1 MDNRENI
8 LACALKLFASKGY
21 NAVGIQE
28 IVDSAGI
35 TKPTLYHYF
44 GSKQGLLEEILKTNF
59 HSFFMLMEN
68 TAVYNHDL
76 PLTLMET
83 AKAMFRYAGNHP
95 LFYRFQLSLSFSA
108 PDSVEQEIIT
118 PYNMKLYYLVE
129 ELFLK
134 ASEDHGNMKGRHK
147 AYAVTFIGMLNTYIL
162 VALNGE
168 IKLNDQLVYKATH
181 QFMHGIYS

>member
-8 LACALKLFASKGY
+8 LNCALELFVSKGY

-28 IVDSAGI
+28 IVNAAGI

-44 GSKQGLLEEILKTNF
+44 GSKQGLLEEMMRTNF
-59 HSFFMLMEN
+59 ESFFPVMEHAMN
-68 TAVYNHDL
+68 YNHDL

-83 AKAMFRYAGNHP
+83 AKAMFRFAGNHP
-95 LFYRFQLSLSFSA
+95 LFYRFQLALTFSA
-108 PDSVEQEIIT
+108 PDSVEHQIIT
-118 PYNMKLYYLVE
+118 PYNMKLYCLME

-162 VALNGE
+162 VAFKGSV
-168 IKLNDQLVYKATH
+168 KLDDQLVYRATH

>member
-8 LACALKLFASKGY
+8 LDCALELFASKGY

-28 IVDSAGI
+28 IVNAAGI

-44 GSKQGLLEEILKTNF
+44 GSKQGLLEEILQANF
-59 HSFFMLMEN
+59 DLFFCEMDKVL
-68 TAVYNHDL
+68 TYNHDL

-83 AKAMFRYAGNHP
+83 AKAMFHFAGNHS

-108 PDSVEQEIIT
+108 PDSTEQQVIT
-118 PYNMKLYYLVE
+118 PYNMKFYHKVE

-147 AYAVTFIGMLNTYIL
+147 SYAVTYIGMLNTYIL
-162 VALNGE
+162 VAFKGGVELD
-168 IKLNDQLVYKATH
+168 DQLVYRATH

>member
-8 LACALKLFASKGY
+8 LACSLALFASKGY

-28 IVDSAGI
+28 IVKAAGI

-44 GSKQGLLEEILKTNF
+44 GSKQGLLEEILRSNF
-59 HSFFMLMEN
+59 EILFAEIESP
-68 TAVYNHDL
+68 VKYNHDL

-83 AKAMFRYAGNHP
+83 AKAMFRFAGNHP
-95 LFYRFQLSLSFSA
+95 LFYRFQLSLTFSA
-108 PDSVEQEIIT
+108 PDSVEQDIIT
-118 PYNMKLYYLVE
+118 PYNLRLCNLVE

-134 ASEDHGNMKGRHK
+134 ASEDHGNMKGRQK
-147 AYAVTFIGMLNTYIL
+147 SYAVTFLGMINAYITTVFKGGAEL
-162 VALNGE
+162 D
-168 IKLNDQLVYKATH
+168 DQLVYRSTH